1 MGRAERRR
9 EQKSEQKSKTVTYN
23 LTKEQL
29 DAMVR
34 EKIGNELV
42 RVKKEATDEAVNTA
56 LTLWLTLP
64 WTIFGKNHTRK
75 RFLSLPI
82 F

>member
-1 MGRAERRR
+1 
-9 EQKSEQKSKTVTYN
+9 
-23 LTKEQL
+23 
-29 DAMVR
+29 MVR

-56 LTLWLTLP
+56 LTLLLTLP
-64 WTIFGKNHTRK
+64 LEVLMDHFWKNHTRK

>member
-9 EQKSEQKSKTVTYN
+9 EQKLERKSKTVTYN

-34 EKIGNELV
+34 EKIGDELV
-42 RVKKEATDEAVNTA
+42 RVKK
-56 LTLWLTLP
+56 
-64 WTIFGKNHTRK
+64 
-75 RFLSLPI
+75 
-82 F
+82 

>member
-9 EQKSEQKSKTVTYN
+9 EQKLERKSKTVTYN

-34 EKIGNELV
+34 EKIGDELV
-42 RVKKEATDEAVNTA
+42 RVKKEATDEAVNSCNLLA
-56 LTLWLTLP
+56 IP
-64 WTIFGKNHTRK
+64 
-75 RFLSLPI
+75 
-82 F
+82 

>member
-9 EQKSEQKSKTVTYN
+9 EQKQEQKSKTVTYN

-29 DAMVR
+29 DVMVR
-34 EKIGNELV
+34 EKIGILV
-42 RVKKEATDEAVNTA
+42 K
-56 LTLWLTLP
+56 
-64 WTIFGKNHTRK
+64 
-75 RFLSLPI
+75 FLAICPVSAH